1 MTGVFSGFF
10 IVWAIIIAG
19 YLVGRRGVLGPH
31 GQEILSKFSFY
42 VASPPLLFLTIS
54 EADIARMFSA
64 PLLVA
69 AVSALLTTLAYAG
82 LARWLLRRDLAT
94 TVMGA
99 QAASQVN
106 SANLG
111 IPIATFVLGD
121 ATQVVPVL
129 LFQLAINTPVY
140 LTVMDTLT
148 DGRRPSLGSVLHNV
162 VTNPM
167 IVGSALGILFAVT
180 GWQLPEVVEQPVRL
194 VSGASIPAMLM
205 AFGISLVGASPLR
218 RGAGPRR
225 DVALA
230 AAFKLL
236 LHPLLAFVFARF
248 LLGLDGHLLYAV
260 VVMAALPTAQNIYVA
275 AVRYGR
281 AEVLC
286 RDTVLVT
293 TVVAM
298 LTMAGVALVLS

>member
-1 MTGVFSGFF
+1 VTGVFSGFF
-10 IVWAIIIAG
+10 IVWAVILSG
-19 YLVGRRGVLGPH
+19 WFVGRQGVLGPQ
-31 GQEILSKFSFY
+31 GQLILSKFAFY
-42 VASPPLLFLTIS
+42 VASPPLLFLTIA
-54 EADIARMFSA
+54 EADIGVILSA

-69 AVSALLTTLAYAG
+69 AVSAVLTALVHAAV
-82 LARWLLRRDLAT
+82 ARWALRRDAAT
-94 TVMGA
+94 TIMGA

-121 ATQVVPVL
+121 ASMVVPVI
-129 LFQLAINTPVY
+129 LFQLALNSPVY
-140 LTVMDTLT
+140 LTIMDTLT
-148 DGRRPSLGSVLHNV
+148 DGRRPSVGRILHNV

-167 IVGSALGILFAVT
+167 IVGSGLGILFAVT
-180 GWQLPEVVEQPVRL
+180 GWRLPQVVEEPVRL
-194 VSGASIPAMLM
+194 VAGASIPAMLM
-205 AFGISLVGASPLR
+205 AFGISLVGAAPLR

-230 AAFKLL
+230 TVLKLV
-236 LHPLLAFVFARF
+236 LHPALAFLVGRFA
-248 LLGLDGHLLYAV
+248 LGLDGHLLYAV

-281 AEVLC
+281 AEQLC

-293 TVVAM
+293 TVNAM
-298 LTMAGVALVLS
+298 LTMAVVALLLS

>member
-1 MTGVFSGFF
+1 MAGVFSGFF

>member
-1 MTGVFSGFF
+1 MAGVFSGFF
-10 IVWAIIIAG
+10 IVWAVIGAG
-19 YLVGRRGVLGPH
+19 YVVGRRRVLGPQ
-31 GQEILSKFSFY
+31 GQLVLSKFAFY

-54 EADIARMFSA
+54 EADIGRLLSA

-69 AVSALLTTLAYAG
+69 AVSAVATALVHAG
-82 LARWLLRRDLAT
+82 LARWVLHRDAAT

-121 ATQVVPVL
+121 ATMVVPVI
-129 LFQLAINTPVY
+129 LFQLALNTPVY
-140 LTVMDTLT
+140 LTIMDVLT
-148 DGRRPSLGSVLHNV
+148 DGRRPSLGSILGNV

-167 IVGSALGILFAVT
+167 IMGSGLGILFAVA
-180 GWQLPEVVEQPVRL
+180 GWRLPEVVHEPVEL
-194 VSGASIPAMLM
+194 VAGASIPAMLM
-205 AFGISLVGASPLR
+205 AFGVSLVGASPLR
-218 RGAGPRR
+218 AGTSPRR
-225 DVALA
+225 DVVLA
-230 AAFKLL
+230 AALKLL
-236 LHPLLAFVFARF
+236 LHPVLAFLFARYA
-248 LLGLDGHLLYAV
+248 LGLEGHLLYAV

-281 AEVLC
+281 AEQLC
-286 RDTVLVT
+286 RDTVLLT

-298 LTMAGVALVLS
+298 LTMAGVALLLA

>member
-10 IVWAIIIAG
+10 IVWAVILVG
-19 YLVGRRGVLGPH
+19 WFVGRRGVLGPQ
-31 GQEILSKFSFY
+31 GQVLLSRFAFY
-42 VASPPLLFLTIS
+42 VATPPLLFLTIA
-54 EADIARMFSA
+54 EADVRRILSA

-69 AVSALLTTLAYAG
+69 AVSAALTALVYAAV
-82 LARWLLRRDLAT
+82 ARWGMRRDAAS

-121 ATQVVPVL
+121 PSMVVPVM
-129 LFQLAINTPVY
+129 LFQLALNTPVY
-140 LTVMDTLT
+140 LTIMDTLT
-148 DGRRPSLGSVLHNV
+148 DGRRPSLGRILRNV
-162 VTNPM
+162 VSNPM

-180 GWQLPEVVEQPVRL
+180 GWRLPEVVEEPVRL
-194 VSGASIPAMLM
+194 VAGASIPSMLM
-205 AFGISLVGASPLR
+205 AFGLSLVGAAPLR
-218 RGAGPRR
+218 RDAGPRR
-225 DVALA
+225 DVFLA
-230 AAFKLL
+230 TVLKLL
-236 LHPLLAFVFARF
+236 LHPLLAFLLARF
-248 LLGLDGHLLYAV
+248 VLGLDGHLLYSV

-281 AEVLC
+281 AEQLC

-298 LTMAGVALVLS
+298 LTMAVVALLLS

>member
-1 MTGVFSGFF
+1 MAGVFSGFF
-10 IVWAIIIAG
+10 IVWAVIGAG
-19 YLVGRRGVLGPH
+19 YVVGRRRVLGPQ
-31 GQEILSKFSFY
+31 GQLVLSKFAFY

-54 EADIARMFSA
+54 EADIGRLLSA

-69 AVSALLTTLAYAG
+69 TVSAVATALVHAG
-82 LARWLLRRDLAT
+82 LARWVLHRDAAT

-121 ATQVVPVL
+121 ATMVVPVI
-129 LFQLAINTPVY
+129 LFQLALNTPVY
-140 LTVMDTLT
+140 LTIMDVLT
-148 DGRRPSLGSVLHNV
+148 DGRRPSLGSILGNV

-167 IVGSALGILFAVT
+167 IMGSGLGILFAVT
-180 GWQLPEVVEQPVRL
+180 GWRLPEVVHEPVEL
-194 VSGASIPAMLM
+194 VAGASIPAMLM
-205 AFGISLVGASPLR
+205 AFGVSLVGASPLR
-218 RGAGPRR
+218 AGTSPRR
-225 DVALA
+225 DVVLA
-230 AAFKLL
+230 AALKLL
-236 LHPLLAFVFARF
+236 LHPVLAFLFARYA
-248 LLGLDGHLLYAV
+248 LGLEGHLLYAV

-281 AEVLC
+281 AEQLC
-286 RDTVLVT
+286 RDTVLLT

-298 LTMAGVALVLS
+298 LTMAGVALLLA

>member
-1 MTGVFSGFF
+1 VTGVFSGFF

-248 LLGLDGHLLYAV
+248 VLGLDGHLLYAV

-298 LTMAGVALVLS
+298 LTMAGVAMVLS

>member
-1 MTGVFSGFF
+1 VFSGFF

-69 AVSALLTTLAYAG
+69 AVSAVLTTLAFAG
-82 LARWLLRRDLAT
+82 LSRWVLRRDTAS

-129 LFQLAINTPVY
+129 LFQLALNTPVY
-140 LTVMDTLT
+140 LTIMDTLA
-148 DGRRPSLGSVLHNV
+148 DGRRPSLRTVLQNV

-205 AFGISLVGASPLR
+205 AFGISLVGAAPLR

-230 AAFKLL
+230 AGFKLL
-236 LHPLLAFVFARF
+236 LHPALAFLFARF
-248 LLGLDGHLLYAV
+248 VLGLDGHLLYAV

-298 LTMAGVALVLS
+298 LTMAAVALLLS

>member
-1 MTGVFSGFF
+1 MGGVFSGFF
-10 IVWAIIIAG
+10 IVWAVILAG
-19 YLVGRRGVLGPH
+19 WAVGRRDVLGPQ
-31 GQEILSKFSFY
+31 GQLVLSKFSFY
-42 VASPPLLFLTIS
+42 VASPPLLFVTIS
-54 EADIARMFSA
+54 RADIGQILSA

-69 AVSALLTTLAYAG
+69 AVSAVLTTLAHAG
-82 LARWLLRRDLAT
+82 LARWVLRRDLAT

-121 ATQVVPVL
+121 ASQVVPVL
-129 LFQLAINTPVY
+129 LFQLALNTPVY
-140 LTVMDTLT
+140 LTIMDALT
-148 DGRRPSLGSVLHNV
+148 DGRRPSLRTVAGNV

-180 GWQLPEVVEQPVRL
+180 GWRLPELLAQPIEL
-194 VSGASIPAMLM
+194 VAGASIPSMLM
-205 AFGISLVGASPLR
+205 AFGVSLVGAAPLR
-218 RGAGPRR
+218 RGSRYRR
-225 DVALA
+225 DVVLA
-230 AAFKLL
+230 AAFKLV
-236 LHPLLAFVFARF
+236 LHPLLAFLFARF
-248 LLGLDGHLLYAV
+248 VLGLDGSVLYAV

-281 AEVLC
+281 AEEVC

-293 TVVAM
+293 TAVAM
-298 LTMAGVALVLS
+298 LTMAAVALLLS

>member
-1 MTGVFSGFF
+1 VTGVFSGFF
-10 IVWAIIIAG
+10 IVWAVILAG
-19 YLVGRRGVLGPH
+19 WAVGRRGVLGPQ
-31 GQEILSKFSFY
+31 GQVVLSRFAFY
-42 VASPPLLFLTIS
+42 VASPPLLFLTIA
-54 EADIARMFSA
+54 EADIARILSA

-69 AVSALLTTLAYAG
+69 AVSAALTILVHAAI
-82 LARWLLRRDLAT
+82 ARWVLRRDAAT

-129 LFQLAINTPVY
+129 LFQLAINTPIY

-148 DGRRPSLGSVLHNV
+148 DGRRPSLRTILQNV

-167 IVGSALGILFAVT
+167 IVGSGLGILFAVA
-180 GWQLPEVVEQPVRL
+180 GWRLPELVEEPVRL
-194 VSGASIPAMLM
+194 VAGASIPAMLM
-205 AFGISLVGASPLR
+205 SFGISLVGAAPLR
-218 RGAGPRR
+218 RGSGPRR
-225 DVALA
+225 DVLVASGL
-230 AAFKLL
+230 KLL
-236 LHPLLAFVFARF
+236 LHPLLAFLFARF
-248 LLGLDGHLLYAV
+248 ALGLEGHLLYAV

-281 AEVLC
+281 AEQLC

-298 LTMAGVALVLS
+298 LTMAVVALLLA

>member
-1 MTGVFSGFF
+1 MAGVFSGFF
-10 IVWAIIIAG
+10 IVWAVILAG
-19 YLVGRRGVLGPH
+19 YMVGRRGVLGPH

-54 EADIARMFSA
+54 EADVARMFSA

-69 AVSALLTTLAYAG
+69 AVSAVLTTLAYAG
-82 LARWLLRRDLAT
+82 LSRWVLRRDAAS

-129 LFQLAINTPVY
+129 LFQLALNTPVY
-140 LTVMDTLT
+140 LTIMDTLT
-148 DGRRPSLGSVLHNV
+148 DGRRPSLRTVAQNV

-167 IVGSALGILFAVT
+167 IVGSVLGILFAVT
-180 GWQLPEVVEQPVRL
+180 GWRLPEVAEEPVRL
-194 VSGASIPAMLM
+194 IAGASIPAMLM
-205 AFGISLVGASPLR
+205 AFGISLVGAVPLR
-218 RGAGPRR
+218 RGESPRR
-225 DVALA
+225 DVAIA
-230 AAFKLL
+230 SVFKLL
-236 LHPLLAFVFARF
+236 LHPLLAFLFARF
-248 LLGLDGHLLYAV
+248 VLGLDGHLLYAV

-298 LTMAGVALVLS
+298 LTMAVVALLLS

>member
-1 MTGVFSGFF
+1 MAGVFSGFF
-10 IVWAIIIAG
+10 IVWAVIGAG
-19 YLVGRRGVLGPH
+19 YVVGRRRVLGPQ
-31 GQEILSKFSFY
+31 GQLVLSKFAFY

-54 EADIARMFSA
+54 EADIGRLLSA

-69 AVSALLTTLAYAG
+69 AVSAVATALVHAG
-82 LARWLLRRDLAT
+82 LARWVLHRDAAT

-121 ATQVVPVL
+121 ATMVVPVI
-129 LFQLAINTPVY
+129 LFQLALNTPVY
-140 LTVMDTLT
+140 LTIMDVLT
-148 DGRRPSLGSVLHNV
+148 DGRRPSLGSILGNV

-167 IVGSALGILFAVT
+167 IMGSGLGILFAVT
-180 GWQLPEVVEQPVRL
+180 GWRLPEVVHEPVEL
-194 VSGASIPAMLM
+194 VAGASIPAMLM
-205 AFGISLVGASPLR
+205 AFGVSLVGASPLR
-218 RGAGPRR
+218 AGTSPRR
-225 DVALA
+225 DVVLA
-230 AAFKLL
+230 AALKLL
-236 LHPLLAFVFARF
+236 LHPVLAFLFARYA
-248 LLGLDGHLLYAV
+248 LGLEGHLLYAV

-281 AEVLC
+281 AEQLC
-286 RDTVLVT
+286 RDTVLLT

-298 LTMAGVALVLS
+298 LTMAGVALLLA

>member
-10 IVWAIIIAG
+10 IVWAVILAG
-19 YLVGRRGVLGPH
+19 WFVGRRGVLGPQ
-31 GQEILSKFSFY
+31 GQLVLSRFAFY
-42 VASPPLLFLTIS
+42 VASPPLLFLTIA
-54 EADIARMFSA
+54 EADVRRILSA

-69 AVSALLTTLAYAG
+69 AVSAVLTALVYAAA
-82 LARWLLRRDLAT
+82 ARWGLRRDAAT

-121 ATQVVPVL
+121 PSMVVPVI
-129 LFQLAINTPVY
+129 LFQLALNTPVY

-148 DGRRPSLGSVLHNV
+148 DGRRPSPGSILRNV

-167 IVGSALGILFAVT
+167 IVGSGLGILFAVT
-180 GWQLPEVVEQPVRL
+180 GWRLPEVVEEPVRIL
-194 VSGASIPAMLM
+194 AGASIPAMLV
-205 AFGISLVGASPLR
+205 AFGLSLVGTAPLR

-225 DVALA
+225 DVLLA
-230 AAFKLL
+230 TVLKLL
-236 LHPLLAFVFARF
+236 LHPLLAF
-248 LLGLDGHLLYAV
+248 LLAQFVLDLDGHLLYSV

-281 AEVLC
+281 AEQLC

-293 TVVAM
+293 TVLAM
-298 LTMAGVALVLS
+298 LTMAVVALLLS

>member
-1 MTGVFSGFF
+1 MAGVFSGFF
-10 IVWAIIIAG
+10 IVWAVIGTG
-19 YLVGRRGVLGPH
+19 YVVGRRRVLGPQ
-31 GQEILSKFSFY
+31 GQLVLSKFAFY
-42 VASPPLLFLTIS
+42 VASPPLLFLTIA
-54 EADIARMFSA
+54 EADIGSLLST

-69 AVSALLTTLAYAG
+69 AVSAVATALVHAA
-82 LARWLLRRDLAT
+82 LARWVLHRDAAT

-121 ATQVVPVL
+121 ATMVVPVI
-129 LFQLAINTPVY
+129 LFQLALNTPVY
-140 LTVMDTLT
+140 LTIMDVLT
-148 DGRRPSLGSVLHNV
+148 DGRRPSLGTVLGNV

-167 IVGSALGILFAVT
+167 IMGSGLGILFAVT
-180 GWQLPEVVEQPVRL
+180 GWRLPEVLHAPVEL
-194 VSGASIPAMLM
+194 VAGASIPAMLM
-205 AFGISLVGASPLR
+205 AFGISLVGASPLQ
-218 RGAGPRR
+218 AGVSPRR

-230 AAFKLL
+230 AVLKLV
-236 LHPLLAFVFARF
+236 LHPVLAFLFARF
-248 LLGLDGHLLYAV
+248 ALGLEGHLLYAV

-281 AEVLC
+281 AEQLC
-286 RDTVLVT
+286 RDTVLLT

-298 LTMAGVALVLS
+298 LTMAGVALLLA

>member
-1 MTGVFSGFF
+1 VTGVFSGFF

>member
-42 VASPPLLFLTIS
+42 VASPPLLFLTIA

>member
-10 IVWAIIIAG
+10 IVWAVILTG
-19 YLVGRRGVLGPH
+19 YAVGRRNVLGPQ
-31 GQEILSKFSFY
+31 GQLVLSKFAFY

-54 EADIARMFSA
+54 EADIARILSA

-69 AVSALLTTLAYAG
+69 AVSAVATTLVYAAI
-82 LARWLLRRDLAT
+82 ARWVLRRDAAT
-94 TVMGA
+94 TLMGA

-111 IPIATFVLGD
+111 IPIAVFVLGD
-121 ATQVVPVL
+121 ATMVVPVI
-129 LFQLAINTPVY
+129 LFQLALNTPVY
-140 LTVMDTLT
+140 LTIMDTLT
-148 DGRRPSLGSVLHNV
+148 DGRRPSPGSVLGNV

-167 IVGSALGILFAVT
+167 IVGSGLGILFAVT
-180 GWQLPEVVEQPVRL
+180 GWRLPEVVHEPVEL
-194 VSGASIPAMLM
+194 VAGASIPAMLM
-205 AFGISLVGASPLR
+205 AFGVSLVGASPLQ

-225 DVALA
+225 DVVLA
-230 AAFKLL
+230 STLKLL
-236 LHPLLAFVFARF
+236 LHPALAFLFARF
-248 LLGLDGHLLYAV
+248 VLDLDGHLLYAV

-281 AEVLC
+281 AEQLC

-293 TVVAM
+293 TVIAM
-298 LTMAGVALVLS
+298 LTMAVVALLLS